1 MPFVLYAPVKDGLHD
16 PSIAKQVTA
25 FLSKLFQDD
34 TTPGLHIEPINNSVD
49 PKVRTGR
56 VTQMYRAVLF
66 KLVSDGVPHY
76 VFTGVWPHDK
86 AIEVASKAVLKM
98 NPVNGLP
105 ELIMASEVDLT
116 PVVER
121 VARVPVASVAAEFPF
136 LEYKS
141 PGLTLAGLTEEL
153 GLDPDVA
160 EHAWVATSED
170 EVMELAGRLG
180 GWRGEALL
188 ELAVGATIADVRISL
203 GMETAP
209 TVEAEA
215 VEDEQLV
222 AAMRTPT
229 AQMQFAWLED
239 QEELRR
245 VIEGGDLAAWR
256 IFLHPEQRKYVEAAY
271 GGSFRLS
278 GGAGTGKTVVLLHRA
293 RMLAK
298 RNPQARILLTT
309 YTRNL
314 ADGMKRSLRDLDPS
328 LVLADAPGNP
338 GIYVAGVDQAASQ
351 VLGSASRDELAAAV
365 EAVLGIGGNRA
376 TSRTSSAQKAWRD
389 AIESGGGGLGPEL
402 RSPTFFDAEYDSVVL
417 AQRITTLD
425 EFLRVRRPGRGV
437 ALGRLQRQAVW
448 EVIRSYR
455 SSAAV
460 AGAVDFGEVCAIAAQ
475 LAASA
480 PIADHVLVDEGQDL
494 TPPRWQ
500 FLRAVAPEGPDDLF
514 IAEDSQQRIY
524 GQRVVL
530 GRHGIKIVGRSRRL
544 TLNYRTTAQ
553 VLRFATSVL
562 EGEDFID
569 LDDEAT
575 DNTGYRSA
583 RNGPVPLRLATG
595 SITEELDHAAAQL
608 TEWLAAGAARDGIGI
623 LVRDQRMVERVA
635 RGLEDR
641 DVRVRQVS
649 KSAATGKDPQLMTM
663 HRAKGMEFTHVLI
676 FGANADLL
684 PAAYLLKDLPEEERA
699 DLLQRERSLFYVA
712 ATRARDE
719 LVVMWEGKPS
729 EFLDASSAKDPVG

>member
-34 TTPGLHIEPINNSVD
+34 TSPGLHIEPIKNSVD

-56 VTQMYRAVLF
+56 VNDMYRAVLF
-66 KLVSDGVPHY
+66 KLVSDSVPHY

-86 AIEVASKAVLKM
+86 AIDVASKAVLKM

-116 PVVER
+116 PVVEL
-121 VARVPVASVAAEFPF
+121 AAPEPVAAVVAEFPF
-136 LEYKS
+136 LESSS
-141 PGLTLAGLTEEL
+141 PELTLVGLTEGL

-160 EHAWVATSED
+160 ELALAATSED
-170 EVMELAGRLG
+170 QVMELAGKLG

-203 GMETAP
+203 GMDMPPA
-209 TVEAEA
+209 VEDEA

-222 AAMRTPT
+222 AALRTPT
-229 AQMQFAWLED
+229 AKMQFAWLED

-256 IFLHPEQRKYVEAAY
+256 VFLHPEQRKYVESSY
-271 GGSFRLS
+271 SGSFRLS

-298 RNPQARILLTT
+298 RDPQARILLTT

-314 ADGMKRSLRDLDPS
+314 ADGMKRSLRELDPS
-328 LVLADAPGNP
+328 LVIADAPGKP

-351 VLGSASRDELAAAV
+351 VLGAASRDELASAV

-389 AIESGGGGLGPEL
+389 AIDSGGGDLGSEL

-425 EFLRVRRPGRGV
+425 EYLRVRRPGRGV

-475 LAASA
+475 LAPSS

-500 FLRAVAPEGPDDLF
+500 FLRAVVPDGQDDLF

-562 EGEDFID
+562 EGEDFVD
-569 LDDEAT
+569 LDDTAT

-583 RNGPVPLRLATG
+583 RSGPVPIRVATG
-595 SITEELDHAAAQL
+595 SLTDELDRAAEQV
-608 TEWLAAGAARDGIGI
+608 TEWLAAGVTRDGIGI
-623 LVRDQRMVERVA
+623 LVRDQRMLERVA

-729 EFLDASSAKDPVG
+729 EFLT